1 MKLIRIILC
10 LIFMNGYL
18 LSNEKAE
25 INLENMSIM
34 DLVEIT
40 SKSMNKNI
48 LYTQKVIGKI
58 DYISNK
64 PTNSNELYKILIHVL
79 KEKGFTIIEDGDIL
93 KIVKLSDSSKSNV
106 PISGVD
112 DNFPYFIIT
121 EVINVPNMDVDMLAA
136 KVRYLLS
143 KNGKLMT
150 NKPTNNFIITDFKE
164 NIETIKT
171 VINIVLK
178 NSQKT
183 MEIVNLKNIRSNEA
197 KASLNQISKSLHD
210 EKVATQKIDIIAN
223 TVNNSIVIIG
233 KNKKVQHLKNYL
245 ITLDNTSSFVK
256 REVES
261 FPLKNVEAT
270 NVIKIVQEIIGKR
283 VYKESSEKP
292 LFSVDIESNSIVV
305 MGLKSEIGYIEE
317 LIKKLD
323 VEKAQVYV
331 QARIIEVNNELV
343 DRIGIS
349 YGLFGGTVGS
359 KGLATFSTSLN
370 GASDTL
376 LSGQI
381 AAATNTMGLTIP
393 NISSALALG
402 ASLNLLKQNGALTI
416 VSEPSILAVNNS
428 ESSIYVGETI
438 SIKSASTLNSSG
450 IPTDSYTREDVGLTL
465 KVKPR
470 ISNDNK
476 VTLDIN
482 TILEGVKTTETTSG
496 NADTTKKEINTTA
509 ILNNG
514 ESVIIGGLIQDKTES
529 TNQKVPFLGDIPLF
543 GELFKNKS
551 EDYTKN
557 NLVVIITPYLIP
569 KAKDITYVRN
579 KLSKLKQLEDDYL
592 EDSLIRL
599 KKEEIKRKIVLK
611 EKQKEQ
617 EDLDNQ
623 LKKLDN
629 KKEKETLSEHQ
640 KRVNAIL
647 SGGSYSGN

>member
-1 MKLIRIILC
+1 MKLIRIIIC
-10 LIFMNGYL
+10 VIFMNGYL
-18 LSNEKAE
+18 LSNEKAD
-25 INLENMSIM
+25 INLQNMPIM

-40 SKSMNKNI
+40 SKIMNKNI
-48 LYTQKVIGKI
+48 LYTQKVIGHI

-64 PTNSNELYKILIHVL
+64 PVNSDELYKILIHVL
-79 KEKGFTIIEDGDIL
+79 KEKGFTIVEDGDIL
-93 KIVKLSDSSKSNV
+93 KIIQLKDSSKSNV
-106 PISGVD
+106 PISSTKSD
-112 DNFPYFIIT
+112 SSYFMVS
-121 EVINVPNMDVDMLAA
+121 EVVNVANIDVDILAA

-143 KNGKLMT
+143 KDGKLMT

-164 NIETIKT
+164 NVETIKT
-171 VINIVLK
+171 IITLVLK
-178 NSQKT
+178 NSQRS
-183 MEIVNLKNIRSNEA
+183 MEIIELNHIRSADA
-197 KASLNQISKSLHD
+197 KINLDLIAKSMHD
-210 EKVATQKIDIIAN
+210 EKVQTQKIDIIDN
-223 TVNNSIVIIG
+223 SVNNSIVVIG
-233 KNKKVQHLKNYL
+233 KSTNIKYLKKYILELDKDSSLITRKVEAFFLKN
-245 ITLDNTSSFVK
+245 I
-256 REVES
+256 
-261 FPLKNVEAT
+261 EAT
-270 NVIKIVQEIIGKR
+270 NILKIIEEIIGKKT
-283 VYKESSEKP
+283 YAKP
-292 LFSVDIESNSIVV
+292 ENKPFFSVDSESNSIVV
-305 MGLKSEIGYIEE
+305 MGLSSEIEYVSE

-323 VEKAQVYV
+323 IEKAQVYV
-331 QARIIEVNNELV
+331 QARIIEINNELV

-349 YGLFGGTVGS
+349 YGLFGGTGGS
-359 KGLATFSTSLN
+359 KGLSTFSTSLN

-381 AAATNTMGLTIP
+381 TAATTTMGLTIP
-393 NISSALALG
+393 NLSSALALG

-592 EDSLIRL
+592 EDALFRL
-599 KKEEIKRKIVLK
+599 KKEEIKRKIKLK

-617 EDLDNQ
+617 ENLDNQ

-629 KKEKETLSEHQ
+629 KEEKEILSEHQ

-647 SGGSYSGN
+647 SGGSYSEN

>member
-25 INLENMSIM
+25 INLENMPIM

-359 KGLATFSTSLN
+359 KGLSAFSSSLN
-370 GASDTL
+370 GGSTAIDTVVNTIG
-376 LSGQI
+376 LS
-381 AAATNTMGLTIP
+381 IP
-393 NISSALALG
+393 DITSGLALG
-402 ASLNLLKQNGALTI
+402 ASLNLLKQNGALNI

-438 SIKSASTLNSSG
+438 SIKSASTTTDGTTS
-450 IPTDSYTREDVGLTL
+450 DSYTREDVGLTL

-476 VTLDIN
+476 VTLEIN
-482 TILEGVKTTETTSG
+482 TILEGVKTTDTTSG
-496 NADTTKKEINTTA
+496 NADTSKKEIITTA

-529 TNQKVPFLGDIPLF
+529 TNQKVPLLGDIPLF

-629 KKEKETLSEHQ
+629 KEEKEILSEHQ

-647 SGGSYSGN
+647 SGGSYSEN

>member
-10 LIFMNGYL
+10 VIFMNGYL
-18 LSNEKAE
+18 LSNEKAD
-25 INLENMSIM
+25 INLQNMPIM

-40 SKSMNKNI
+40 SKIMKKNI
-48 LYTQKVIGKI
+48 LYTQKVIGRI

-64 PTNSNELYKILIHVL
+64 PVNSNELYKILIHVL
-79 KEKGFTIIEDGDIL
+79 KEKGFTIVEDGDIL
-93 KIVKLSDSSKSNV
+93 KIIQLKNSTSSNI
-106 PISGVD
+106 PISTSKNNSSYFMVSEVVNIP
-112 DNFPYFIIT
+112 NF
-121 EVINVPNMDVDMLAA
+121 DVDILAA

-143 KNGKLMT
+143 KDGKLMT

-164 NIETIKT
+164 NVETIKT
-171 VINIVLK
+171 IIKLVLK

-183 MEIVNLKNIRSNEA
+183 MEIIELKNIKSADA
-197 KASLNQISKSLHD
+197 KINLDLIAKSMHD
-210 EKVATQKIDIIAN
+210 EKIQTQKIDIIDN
-223 TVNNSIVIIG
+223 SVNNSIVVIG
-233 KNKKVQHLKNYL
+233 KLSNIRYLKKYILKLDKDSSL
-245 ITLDNTSSFVK
+245 IK
-256 REVES
+256 RTVEAFS
-261 FPLKNVEAT
+261 LKNVEAT
-270 NVIKIVQEIIGKR
+270 NILKIIEEIIGKKT
-283 VYKESSEKP
+283 YKKPENKP
-292 LFSVDIESNSIVV
+292 LFSVDTESNSIVV
-305 MGLKSEIGYIEE
+305 MGLSSEIEYVSE
-317 LIKKLD
+317 LIKILD
-323 VEKAQVYV
+323 IEKAQVYV

-359 KGLATFSTSLN
+359 KGLAAFSSSLN
-370 GASDTL
+370 AGSTAIDSVVNTIGLAIPDIT
-376 LSGQI
+376 SG
-381 AAATNTMGLTIP
+381 
-393 NISSALALG
+393 LALG
-402 ASLNLLKQNGALTI
+402 ASLNLLKQNGALNI

-438 SIKSASTLNSSG
+438 SIKSASTTTDGTTN
-450 IPTDSYTREDVGLTL
+450 DSYTREDVGLTL

-476 VTLDIN
+476 VTLDII
-482 TILEGVKTTETTSG
+482 TILEGVKTTDTTSG
-496 NADTTKKEINTTA
+496 NADTSKKEIITTA

-529 TNQKVPFLGDIPLF
+529 TNQKVPLLGDIPLL

-569 KAKDITYVRN
+569 RAKDITYVRN

-611 EKQKEQ
+611 EKEKEQ
-617 EDLDNQ
+617 KDLDNQ

-629 KKEKETLSEHQ
+629 KEEKEILSEHQ

>member
-10 LIFMNGYL
+10 VIFMNGYL
-18 LSNEKAE
+18 LSNERAD
-25 INLENMSIM
+25 INLQNMPIM

-40 SKSMNKNI
+40 SKIMNKNI
-48 LYTQKVIGKI
+48 LYTQKVIGHI

-64 PTNSNELYKILIHVL
+64 PVNSDELYKILIHVL
-79 KEKGFTIIEDGDIL
+79 KEKGFTIVEDGDIL
-93 KIVKLSDSSKSNV
+93 KIIQLKDSSKSNV
-106 PISGVD
+106 PISSTKSD
-112 DNFPYFIIT
+112 SSYFMVS
-121 EVINVPNMDVDMLAA
+121 EVVNVANIDVDILAA

-143 KNGKLMT
+143 KDGKLMT

-164 NIETIKT
+164 NVETIKT
-171 VINIVLK
+171 IITLVLK
-178 NSQKT
+178 NSQRSI
-183 MEIVNLKNIRSNEA
+183 EIIGLNHIRSADA
-197 KASLNQISKSLHD
+197 KINLDLIAKSIHD
-210 EKVATQKIDIIAN
+210 EKVQTEKIDIIDN
-223 TVNNSIVIIG
+223 SVNNSIVIIG
-233 KNKKVQHLKNYL
+233 KLINIRYLKKYILELDKDSSL
-245 ITLDNTSSFVK
+245 IK
-256 REVES
+256 RTVEAFS
-261 FPLKNVEAT
+261 LKNVEAT
-270 NVIKIVQEIIGKR
+270 NILKIIEEIIGKKT
-283 VYKESSEKP
+283 YKIAENKP
-292 LFSVDIESNSIVV
+292 LFSVDTESNSIVV
-305 MGLKSEIGYIEE
+305 MGLSSEIEYVSE

-323 VEKAQVYV
+323 IEKAQVYV

-349 YGLFGGTVGS
+349 YGLFGGTAGS
-359 KGLATFSTSLN
+359 KGLSTFSTSLN

-381 AAATNTMGLTIP
+381 AAATTTMGLTIP
-393 NISSALALG
+393 NLSSALALG
-402 ASLNLLKQNGALTI
+402 ASLNLLKQNGALNI

-438 SIKSASTLNSSG
+438 SIKSASTITDGTIN
-450 IPTDSYTREDVGLTL
+450 DSYTREDVGLTL

-482 TILEGVKTTETTSG
+482 TILEGVKTTETNSG

-529 TNQKVPFLGDIPLF
+529 TNQKVPLLGDIPLF

-629 KKEKETLSEHQ
+629 KEEKEILSEHQ

-647 SGGSYSGN
+647 SGGSYSEN